1 MKKEIAYYMDLDYPI
16 TVETYT
22 EDEEVHYSLEIPD
35 LPGCGAEAK
44 NLDEALKKLQDA
56 KELWISA
63 SLKRKLPIPEP
74 VSEDDFSG
82 KLLLRIPT
90 KLHMAL
96 AKQAKREELSLN
108 QYIKSILE
116 MHTTLTHQRQI
127 IKVGYEEFLEEIK
140 SLREKAI
147 VFYQPPL
154 KDISITTDIGLVT
167 IRGAVTAGAS
177 TLLPESQETLTA

>member
-1 MKKEIAYYMDLDYPI
+1 MNKNLTYYLNLNYPI
-16 TVETYT
+16 TIETST
-22 EDEEVHYSLEIPD
+22 EDKELHYSLEIPD

-44 NLDEALKKLQDA
+44 TLDEALEKLQDA

-74 VSEDDFSG
+74 VTEDDFSG
-82 KLLLRIPT
+82 KFLLRIPT

-116 MHTTLTHQRQI
+116 MHTTLTHQRQV

-147 VFYQPPL
+147 VIYQPPL

-177 TLLPESQETLTA
+177 TLLPEPEETLTA